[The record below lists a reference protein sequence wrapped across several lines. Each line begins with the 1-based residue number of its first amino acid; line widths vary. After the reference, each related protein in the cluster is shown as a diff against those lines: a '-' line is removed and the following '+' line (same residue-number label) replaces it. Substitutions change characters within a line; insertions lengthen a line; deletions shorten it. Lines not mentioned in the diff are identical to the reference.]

1 MRMEFVPFMVCKDS
15 KNFLASNN
23 IPTKLS
29 YGIIPFYCTKNSKRI
44 IKSLL
49 ETRTLSL
56 VKKIKDIICKI

>member
-29 YGIIPFYCTKNSKRI
+29 YGII
-44 IKSLL
+44 
-49 ETRTLSL
+49 LSHCRRVNQQVQNYYIFL
-56 VKKIKDIICKI
+56 

>member
-29 YGIIPFYCTKNSKRI
+29 YSIIPLHCTKNSKKI
-44 IKSLL
+44 IKSFL
-49 ETRTLSL
+49 EA
-56 VKKIKDIICKI
+56 